1 MGWFRN
7 IMNYNI
13 LSLIAPIQPALRAV
27 PGRMIALEC
36 LAKCLIAF
44 TMPDGL
50 DWFLEDVAQHALL
63 FIFFGTSMSKR
74 SETARKY
81 VTTRSNIGQSVGT
94 AAPGPGAIPKIAY
107 EALNRRGGA
116 CRVESD
122 TAFLTH
128 LFAAPDHFQL
138 FARGA
143 TE

>member
-1 MGWFRN
+1 
-7 IMNYNI
+7 MNYNI
-13 LSLIAPIQPALRAV
+13 LSLIAPIKAALRAV

-81 VTTRSNIGQSVGT
+81 VTTRSNVGQRVGT
-94 AAPGPGAIPKIAY
+94 AAPGPGAIPKIAH
-107 EALNRRGGA
+107 EAFDGCGGA

-122 TAFLTH
+122 APFLTH
-128 LFAAPDHFQL
+128 LFAASDHFQ
-138 FARGA
+138 FFSCGA